1 MLRAQAVEQALDRG
15 RQAFVCG
22 NLGYPACVAARGGD
36 LEQGQDGD
44 GRRLVLVGNVGVVAG
59 GCEACGLALGPRQI
73 VGP

>member
-22 NLGYPACVAARGGD
+22 NLGYPGRVAACGGD

-44 GRRLVLVGNVGVVAG
+44 SRGLMLIGDVRVVSG
-59 GCEACGLALGPRQI
+59 GGEACGFALGPRQI